1 MPRKFPLL
9 ALSALALTIL
19 FAWSPW
25 LTPTSAETRAVNMF
39 NRAWEAV
46 ADGCGMNCQGCGAI
60 SSRRVPFGVLVTLD
74 YACGM
79 IPADLREYHRQST
92 TFVSPLGT
100 VHGLP
105 TP

>member
-1 MPRKFPLL
+1 MPKKFPPMIFVLFLL
-9 ALSALALTIL
+9 IVI

-25 LTPTSAETRAVNMF
+25 LSNTSAKGRTEDFFTH
-39 NRAWEAV
+39 AWEFV
-46 ADGCGMNCQGCGAI
+46 ADGCGLNCQGCGAI
-60 SSRRVPFGVLVTLD
+60 SSQRVPFGMLVTID

-79 IPADLREYHRQST
+79 IPADLPEYHRQAT
-92 TFVSPLGT
+92 AFVSPLGA